1 MRGIS
6 IVGCGYICNG
16 SSDETDQVGWRYC
29 QLQASHSGAD
39 IYRFEIICR
48 IVKKCRETLLHT
60 YRGTS
65 SADISR
71 HSEQILHRYHLHF
84 LVAGCLGQSLEV
96 HFRVAGYDAD
106 YMSGLV
112 SVQYQ
117 GLEYAVDILSQTICN
132 VLRGQIILV
141 ELVRNEFICNARLVQ
156 QPGRVRLFY
165 LLCHNGCKDTELSD
179 VLDMDGIISHSEI
192 CQGEVKRMDRLIVHI
207 VEEGSQK
214 FAASGG
220 ALEFAVL
227 VQSNEMEI
235 NIFYP

>member
-6 IVGCGYICNG
+6 IIGCGYICNG
-16 SSDETDQVGWRYC
+16 SSDETDQVGRRYC

-39 IYRFEIICR
+39 IYGLEIQGCGMEESGE
-48 IVKKCRETLLHT
+48 VLFHS
-60 YRGTS
+60 YWGTA
-65 SADISR
+65 SADISG

-117 GLEYAVDILSQTICN
+117 GLEDAVDILSQTICN
-132 VLRGQIILV
+132 VLCRQIVLV

-156 QPGRVRLFY
+156 QSGRVRLFY

-192 CQGEVKRMDRLIVHI
+192 RQGEVKRMDRLIVHI